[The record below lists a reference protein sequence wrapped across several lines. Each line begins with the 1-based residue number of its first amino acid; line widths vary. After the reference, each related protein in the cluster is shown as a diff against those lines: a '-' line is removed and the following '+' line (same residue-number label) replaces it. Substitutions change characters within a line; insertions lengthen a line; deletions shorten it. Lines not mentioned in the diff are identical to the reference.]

1 MAADSFF
8 GDPVSSAGAGGT
20 LLSFIARSSPDI
32 SFPSSNCRLRFRWIR
47 PVMICERYAAWGA
60 PASVNSGAPAPAPVN
75 PVAPAPLNC
84 GAGYVALVQR
94 SKLDPYPRLLVLPG
108 TDNAIA
114 GLACVPLA
122 VVKSSSPP
130 LIILAVVK
138 QQAMWLVLTRE
149 FAVPHS

>member
-20 LLSFIARSSPDI
+20 LLSSIARSSPDI

-47 PVMICERYAAWGA
+47 PVVLCERQAAWDA
-60 PASVNSGAPAPAPVN
+60 PASVN

-114 GLACVPLA
+114 GLACVALA
-122 VVKSSSPP
+122 VVESSSPP